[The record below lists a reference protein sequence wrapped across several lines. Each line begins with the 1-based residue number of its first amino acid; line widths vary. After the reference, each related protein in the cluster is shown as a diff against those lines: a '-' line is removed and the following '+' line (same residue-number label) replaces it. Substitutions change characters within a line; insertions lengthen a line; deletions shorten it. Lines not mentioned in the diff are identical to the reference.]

1 MQKFQG
7 SCHCRAV
14 LFEVEGD
21 LGQVVVCNCSI
32 CTKKGFLHLI
42 VKKEDFVLI
51 CGESNLT
58 EYRFNTK
65 IARHL
70 FCKTCGISPYYI
82 PRSHP
87 EKIDV
92 NVNCLDQID
101 RSILRPTLFNGE
113 QWEASIE
120 ALTEK
125 IP

>member
-1 MQKFQG
+1 
-7 SCHCRAV
+7 
-14 LFEVEGD
+14 
-21 LGQVVVCNCSI
+21 
-32 CTKKGFLHLI
+32 LHLI